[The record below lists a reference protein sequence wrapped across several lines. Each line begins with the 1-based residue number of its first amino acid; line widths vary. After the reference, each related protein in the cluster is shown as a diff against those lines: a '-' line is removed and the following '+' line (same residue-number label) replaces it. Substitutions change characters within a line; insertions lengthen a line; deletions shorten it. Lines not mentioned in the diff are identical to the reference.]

1 MSQEVSEPCTDWTP
15 SRSRDCLDP
24 QKSLTSLAC
33 LEHSSESRIRQSRDS
48 PLQPKTQPVR
58 AHLMCNNS
66 QLFQTWQTYPQ
77 LALAIEGGHNSA
89 CHILNCSP
97 YILGEKKAEISH
109 SLQFSLGHSAV
120 RVQEPWAR
128 KGAGKRVNIGAGTHA
143 GIWKEL

>member
-24 QKSLTSLAC
+24 QKSLISLEC

-66 QLFQTWQTYPQ
+66 TVVSDM
-77 LALAIEGGHNSA
+77 ANV
-89 CHILNCSP
+89 SP
-97 YILGEKKAEISH
+97 VGSCNRRG
-109 SLQFSLGHSAV
+109 S
-120 RVQEPWAR
+120 
-128 KGAGKRVNIGAGTHA
+128 
-143 GIWKEL
+143 